1 MLNGESSGIT
11 QGQVKIRNWDRRA
24 MITYHQLKQKL
35 ADVKLQYTDVFESL
49 EEYLYFAEES
59 TFYIYRTDNNVI
71 LARGVQ
77 GFEQAKKRA
86 SQLRQLHK
94 LSFDQVKFK
103 SKHRAGT
110 QSGVSRSGSSFQTAS
125 GQRYLTEYSRNV
137 NPSKGRGF
145 RGYTDSSGAFHD
157 ID

>member
-1 MLNGESSGIT
+1 
-11 QGQVKIRNWDRRA
+11 

-77 GFEQAKKRA
+77 
-86 SQLRQLHK
+86 
-94 LSFDQVKFK
+94 
-103 SKHRAGT
+103 
-110 QSGVSRSGSSFQTAS
+110 
-125 GQRYLTEYSRNV
+125 
-137 NPSKGRGF
+137 
-145 RGYTDSSGAFHD
+145 
-157 ID
+157 